1 MASIA
6 NPIEPA
12 NETKFSE
19 KQTVEFRCPDGSA
32 DLYSLIAGL
41 GVAARYGLEMP
52 NALEFAE
59 KTYVD
64 VDIFSDAFKD
74 RLNSLEQLP
83 TNCYESAQ
91 NLKRQADIYTQYG
104 VFSQKMIDGMIEQ
117 LKAFKDQK
125 LFKEVSG
132 DPDKMMELVNKY
144 FYCG

>member
-1 MASIA
+1 MIRYCR
-6 NPIEPA
+6 
-12 NETKFSE
+12 NENLKWNKIKPRF
-19 KQTVEFRCPDGSA
+19 F
-32 DLYSLIAGL
+32 LL
-41 GVAARYGLEMP
+41 GK
-52 NALEFAE
+52 LEFAE

-83 TNCYESAQ
+83 TNCYESAE

-117 LKAFKDQK
+117 LKSFKDQK